1 MKGKN
6 LWFEKDLMYV
16 EFDNGQIL
24 GTPVSMFPILRHATK
39 AEREKWRFIPFGIMW
54 DEIDEAV
61 SFEFLL
67 SDKKDEYLEY
77 KYTPKQKTTPVAK
90 KPVTKRRTQRLKV
103 A

>member
-24 GTPVSMFPILRHATK
+24 GTPVSMFPILKNATK
-39 AEREKWRFIPFGIMW
+39 TEREKWRFNPFGIMW

-67 SDKKDEYLEY
+67 SDKKDEYLVY
-77 KYTPKQKTTPVAK
+77 NPDRKSIPVAK
-90 KPVTKRRTQRLKV
+90 KRVVKSRTSRAKI
-103 A
+103 AA